1 MGTPFGNVNALTGKG
16 EVFGPSPD
24 SEISTLDRTLQQR
37 GDRYGTF
44 EENAQVAQAL
54 KDVVRCSS
62 NWKTMASD
70 QREAVDMVLSKI
82 SRLTTGDPDYLDN
95 WHDIAGYAQLI
106 ETRLKVC
113 AA

>member
-1 MGTPFGNVNALTGKG
+1 MGTPFRPELDAYGLPIGKG
-16 EVFGPSPD
+16 EGASSPSNLD
-24 SEISTLDRTLQQR
+24 KTLLER

-44 EENAQVAQAL
+44 EENATVAQLL
-54 KDVVRCSS
+54 KDVVRSSS
-62 NWKTMASD
+62 NWATMAHD

-106 ETRLKVC
+106 ETRLKGS